1 MAAAPIWP
9 PVWAMSMLHWPL
21 GCEGYLYVSALCLSQ
36 QAFDEPVFPSAWW
49 RIAHAALCSCRAVAV
64 ASAEQDSP
72 LTFAMQRRLIGVS
85 TRAVSFCLQVEGAF
99 IQGLGLFTSE
109 EVITDSDT
117 GRLITDGTWEYKIPA
132 ATCIPRQFNATF
144 LKVLHLSYAASLPVL
159 GCAGGPCKRPI
170 QYVSPVPCIWFP
182 GFTHLLYNLAVGS
195 GCQAAAVSLIRN
207 AMALQDSPNTRG
219 VMGSKASGEPSLL
232 LSVSVLHALRAAVKA
247 AREEISVGATR
258 ADLQAQRGGRPP
270 CCALARGSFSPA
282 EYAYEHL
289 QLKFLTRDQPPPS
302 ASPAELHELA
312 RRSAR
317 RYLMKP
323 SKDPELSSLET
334 LERTEEFF
342 ASAAG
347 KHATHHAGYALGLT
361 DALPGPCPVSDRA
374 GARQR
379 VRSPVADMAST
390 PASRARKFVELPGPA
405 SVIRLREAC
414 GPFSAA
420 KILKTAMEEAELTP
434 QAVDGW
440 VLMQPGDLSQLA
452 VG

>member
-1 MAAAPIWP
+1 MPGCCCVLPI
-9 PVWAMSMLHWPL
+9 L
-21 GCEGYLYVSALCLSQ
+21 
-36 QAFDEPVFPSAWW
+36 
-49 RIAHAALCSCRAVAV
+49 
-64 ASAEQDSP
+64 
-72 LTFAMQRRLIGVS
+72 
-85 TRAVSFCLQVEGAF
+85 
-99 IQGLGLFTSE
+99 
-109 EVITDSDT
+109 
-117 GRLITDGTWEYKIPA
+117 
-132 ATCIPRQFNATF
+132 
-144 LKVLHLSYAASLPVL
+144 
-159 GCAGGPCKRPI
+159 
-170 QYVSPVPCIWFP
+170 
-182 GFTHLLYNLAVGS
+182 
-195 GCQAAAVSLIRN
+195 N
-207 AMALQDSPNTRG
+207 AMPVQDSPNTRG

-247 AREEISVGATR
+247 ARKEVGVGATR

-282 EYAYEHL
+282 EYAYKHL

-302 ASPAELHELA
+302 ASPAELHELV
-312 RRSAR
+312 RRSVR
-317 RYLMKP
+317 RYLMEP
-323 SKDPELSSLET
+323 SKDPELSSPDT

-361 DALPGPCPVSDRA
+361 DALPSPCPVSDRA

-379 VRSPVADMAST
+379 VRRPVADTSST

-405 SVIRLREAC
+405 SVICLREAC

-420 KILKTAMEEAELTP
+420 KILKTAMEEAELTQ